1 MLDSLPSGS
10 ACFMLGGVRVTVPE
24 GALRLSDG
32 DDVERF
38 IAASRATV
46 PGRFLVLDVEDPS
59 AWLGWVGRRL
69 EANARVLVFTEATT
83 AAGAW
88 RSLVGLQ
95 DIVQA
100 TRWFSHHELYSLS
113 SSDEGLQMGRRVQP
127 GG

>member
-1 MLDSLPSGS
+1 
-10 ACFMLGGVRVTVPE
+10 MLGGVRVTVPE

-69 EANARVLVFTEATT
+69 EASARVLVFTEATT

-95 DIVQA
+95 DMVQA
-100 TRWFSHHELYSLS
+100 TRWFSHHEMYSLA
-113 SSDEGLQMGRRVQP
+113 SSDEGLQMGRRVEP
-127 GG
+127 GS